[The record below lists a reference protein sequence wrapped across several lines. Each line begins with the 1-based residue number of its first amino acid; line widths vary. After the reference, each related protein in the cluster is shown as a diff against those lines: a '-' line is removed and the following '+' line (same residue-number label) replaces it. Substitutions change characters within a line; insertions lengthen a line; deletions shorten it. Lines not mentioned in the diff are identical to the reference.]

1 MLNRSGNAPGTSCMM
16 AVFGGDGG
24 GGGGGGGG
32 GVGGS
37 GGYVEKDTLLQIAW
51 VR

>member
-24 GGGGGGGG
+24 GGGGG
-32 GVGGS
+32 VGGS